1 MSIFDLSQIQTV
13 DEAASFFEQVYV
25 GDASFQ
31 CSCNMMGNRSNI
43 KEAEQMIEAF
53 ASHPLAEDVFRTC
66 IFKSTQ
72 SYCIFYVFFDAG
84 VSSCRVPSCLAFPC

>member
-1 MSIFDLSQIQTV
+1 MSAFDLSQIQTV

-25 GDASFQ
+25 GDAFLQ

-72 SYCIFYVFFDAG
+72 SYCIFYVSVDSG
-84 VSSCRVPSCLAFPC
+84 VSSYRVPNCLVCP